1 MPMKNLFIRI
11 FGLDD
16 LVIFSV
22 LGKSIQGFGMLALL
36 FSVGLKLSEV
46 ERGFYFS
53 FTSFAALQVFFELGI
68 GIVIMQHAARY
79 VVSLGGDLHSTP
91 LNLNI
96 VGFNDIKGLYQF
108 NLLWSSLA
116 GFALFVIVL
125 PIGLTFFNSIPDA
138 NNISWRSEWFLLILA
153 ISLYL
158 PLSSQLSFYEG
169 SGYLLGVLKLRMYSS
184 LIAYSLTILSLFMGA
199 SLYALSILFLLQSI
213 VAMGWIFFT
222 KKQIFKSLINNFLKW
237 QDFISWFK
245 RLLPMQWRIAISWMC
260 GYIAFQIATPLT
272 LSFFG
277 AKEAGEIG
285 LFLNITNMF
294 VAFLGAWMTTK
305 IPIFSK
311 LVEQKA
317 YPSLDILF
325 FSTIKKLFFVYLL
338 ISTFIYFFSNFYL
351 NFAEMQFM
359 TLLGVCVFLIIAF
372 LTIISYAQAVYL
384 RSFLKELFLPSSL
397 AYALII
403 ILLLP
408 ILLPK
413 FMLNGILLAFLS
425 ASFVSTLMT
434 TFIFYRFKKNLKYS

>member
-213 VAMGWIFFT
+213 VAMGWIF
-222 KKQIFKSLINNFLKW
+222 
-237 QDFISWFK
+237 
-245 RLLPMQWRIAISWMC
+245 LP
-260 GYIAFQIATPLT
+260 
-272 LSFFG
+272 
-277 AKEAGEIG
+277 K
-285 LFLNITNMF
+285 N
-294 VAFLGAWMTTK
+294 K
-305 IPIFSK
+305 
-311 LVEQKA
+311 
-317 YPSLDILF
+317 
-325 FSTIKKLFFVYLL
+325 
-338 ISTFIYFFSNFYL
+338 
-351 NFAEMQFM
+351 
-359 TLLGVCVFLIIAF
+359 
-372 LTIISYAQAVYL
+372 YL
-384 RSFLKELFLPSSL
+384 R
-397 AYALII
+397 AL
-403 ILLLP
+403 
-408 ILLPK
+408 
-413 FMLNGILLAFLS
+413 
-425 ASFVSTLMT
+425 
-434 TFIFYRFKKNLKYS
+434 